1 MTQRYESIIDRWE
14 SLRASPAPTV
24 GAPLL
29 KQDVVQL
36 CADMLGTPLIHMG
49 HCVTCLLLV
58 ERLVDDLLWPS
69 TDSEPDIA
77 GGS

>member
-29 KQDVVQL
+29 KQDVL
-36 CADMLGTPLIHMG
+36 HLRADILGSPLLHMG

-58 ERLVDDLLWPS
+58 EHWVGDLLLPS
-69 TDSEPDIA
+69 TDSEPHIA